1 MQPKQ
6 LQYFITAYA
15 TKNIQR
21 AAEKLF
27 VSRQGISKTIREL
40 EQELGADLFLRSSK
54 GLEPTD
60 FAEALFPH
68 AQKLLD
74 EYNYI
79 TGLNT
84 LAKQKE
90 NVITIYALDNI
101 VKYLTADFFRDFR
114 TLHPNTILSII
125 ESPDEA
131 ALNALLA
138 QNADFAITT
147 GPLDNT
153 VFTLTPIFYT
163 HYCMALSAN
172 HPLATKERLSYQDLH
187 NQKIISKG
195 RAYRCFRDNMEKY
208 ILGNG
213 LNVDIFAEI
222 TDSDVALKLVKESNV
237 IYISYDYIATMHKQ
251 PDIIWKML
259 DAEITGQNMYI
270 VSLKNAL
277 PRKICRDLQI
287 FLLTWLP
294 AHNKDKIIL

>member
-125 ESPDEA
+125 ECPDEA

-195 RAYRCFRDNMEKY
+195 RAFRCFRDNMEKY

-237 IYISYDYIATMHKQ
+237 IYISYDYIAAIHKQ

-287 FLLTWLP
+287 FLLTWLA

>member
-172 HPLATKERLSYQDLH
+172 HPLAAKERLSYQDFH

-195 RAYRCFRDNMEKY
+195 RAFRCFRDNMEKY

-222 TDSDVALKLVKESNV
+222 TDSDVALKLVKESNLV
-237 IYISYDYIATMHKQ
+237 YISYDYIAAMHKQ

-270 VSLKNAL
+270 VSLKNAF

-287 FLLTWLP
+287 FLLTWLA

>member
-1 MQPKQ
+1 MQAKQ

-60 FAEALFPH
+60 FAEALFSH

-138 QNADFAITT
+138 KNADFAITT

-195 RAYRCFRDNMEKY
+195 RAFRCFRDNMEKY

-237 IYISYDYIATMHKQ
+237 IYISYDYIAAMHKQ

-270 VSLKNAL
+270 VSLKNTL

-287 FLLTWLP
+287 FLLTWLA

>member
-172 HPLATKERLSYQDLH
+172 HPLATKEKLSYQDLH

-195 RAYRCFRDNMEKY
+195 RAFRCFRDNMEKY

-237 IYISYDYIATMHKQ
+237 IYISYDYIAAMHKQ

-259 DAEITGQNMYI
+259 DAEITGQTMYI

-287 FLLTWLP
+287 FLLTWLA

>member
-40 EQELGADLFLRSSK
+40 EHELGADLFLRSSK

-60 FAEALFPH
+60 FAEALFPP

-125 ESPDEA
+125 ESTDEA

-172 HPLATKERLSYQDLH
+172 HPLAVKERLSYQDFH

-195 RAYRCFRDNMEKY
+195 RAFRCFRDNMEKY

-237 IYISYDYIATMHKQ
+237 IYISYDYIAAIHKQ

-287 FLLTWLP
+287 FLLTWLA

>member
-90 NVITIYALDNI
+90 NVITIYVLDNI

-153 VFTLTPIFYT
+153 VFTLNPIFYT

-195 RAYRCFRDNMEKY
+195 RAFRCFRDNMEKY

-237 IYISYDYIATMHKQ
+237 IYISYDYIAAMHKQ

-270 VSLKNAL
+270 VSLKNTL

-287 FLLTWLP
+287 FLLTWLA

>member
-195 RAYRCFRDNMEKY
+195 RAFRCFRDNMEKY

-237 IYISYDYIATMHKQ
+237 IYISYDYIAAMHKQ

-259 DAEITGQNMYI
+259 DAEITGQNMYMQ
-270 VSLKNAL
+270 VG
-277 PRKICRDLQI
+277 KILYRARYAVICKI
-287 FLLTWLP
+287 FC
-294 AHNKDKIIL
+294 

>member
-21 AAEKLF
+21 AAEMLF

-125 ESPDEA
+125 ECPDEA

-195 RAYRCFRDNMEKY
+195 RAFRCFRDNMEKY

-237 IYISYDYIATMHKQ
+237 IYISYDYIAAMHKQ

-287 FLLTWLP
+287 FLLTWLA

>member
-15 TKNIQR
+15 TKHIQR

-125 ESPDEA
+125 ESTDEA

-172 HPLATKERLSYQDLH
+172 HPLAAKERLSYQDFH

-195 RAYRCFRDNMEKY
+195 RAFRCFRDNMEKY

-237 IYISYDYIATMHKQ
+237 IYISYDYIAAMHKH

-287 FLLTWLP
+287 FLLTWLA

>member
-21 AAEKLF
+21 TAEKLF

-68 AQKLLD
+68 AKKLLD

-101 VKYLTADFFRDFR
+101 VKYLTAEFFFDFR
-114 TLHPNTILSII
+114 KLYPNIILSII
-125 ESPDEA
+125 ESTDEA

-138 QNADFAITT
+138 RNADFAITT
-147 GPLDNT
+147 DPLDNT
-153 VFTLTPIFYT
+153 NFTLTPIF
-163 HYCMALSAN
+163 LSLI
-172 HPLATKERLSYQDLH
+172 H
-187 NQKIISKG
+187 I
-195 RAYRCFRDNMEKY
+195 
-208 ILGNG
+208 
-213 LNVDIFAEI
+213 
-222 TDSDVALKLVKESNV
+222 
-237 IYISYDYIATMHKQ
+237 
-251 PDIIWKML
+251 
-259 DAEITGQNMYI
+259 
-270 VSLKNAL
+270 
-277 PRKICRDLQI
+277 
-287 FLLTWLP
+287 
-294 AHNKDKIIL
+294 

>member
-40 EQELGADLFLRSSK
+40 EQELGAGLFLRSSK

-68 AQKLLD
+68 AKKLLD

-90 NVITIYALDNI
+90 NVITIYALNNI
-101 VKYLTADFFRDFR
+101 VKYLTAEFFFDFR
-114 TLHPNTILSII
+114 KLYPNIILSII
-125 ESPDEA
+125 ESTDET
-131 ALNALLA
+131 ALNALFA
-138 QNADFAITT
+138 RNADFAITT
-147 GPLDNT
+147 DPLDNT
-153 VFTLTPIFYT
+153 NFTLTPIFYT
-163 HYCMALSAN
+163 HYCIALSAD
-172 HPLATKERLSYQDLH
+172 HPLATKERISYQDLQ

-195 RAYRCFRDNMEKY
+195 RSFRCFRDNMEKY
-208 ILGNG
+208 VLGNG

-222 TDSDVALKLVKESNV
+222 TDIDVALDLVKESNV
-237 IYISYDYIATMHKQ
+237 IYLGYDYIAAMHRH
-251 PDIIWKML
+251 PDIRWKML
-259 DAEITGQNMYI
+259 DAEVSGQNMYI
-270 VSLKNAL
+270 ASLKNTL
-277 PRKICRDLQI
+277 PRKVCRDLQN
-287 FLLTWLP
+287 FLLAWLP
-294 AHNKDKIIL
+294 IHKKDKIIL

>member
-27 VSRQGISKTIREL
+27 VSRQGISNTIREL

-195 RAYRCFRDNMEKY
+195 RAFRCFRDNMEKY

-237 IYISYDYIATMHKQ
+237 IYISYDYIAAMHKQ

-259 DAEITGQNMYI
+259 NAEITGQNMYI

-287 FLLTWLP
+287 FLLTWLA

>member
-68 AQKLLD
+68 AKKLLD

-101 VKYLTADFFRDFR
+101 VKYLTAEFFFDFR
-114 TLHPNTILSII
+114 KLYPNIILSII

-138 QNADFAITT
+138 KNADFAITT

-195 RAYRCFRDNMEKY
+195 RAFRCFRDNMEKY

-237 IYISYDYIATMHKQ
+237 IYISYDYIAAMHKQ
-251 PDIIWKML
+251 PDII
-259 DAEITGQNMYI
+259 
-270 VSLKNAL
+270 
-277 PRKICRDLQI
+277 
-287 FLLTWLP
+287 
-294 AHNKDKIIL
+294 

>member
-15 TKNIQR
+15 TKHIQR

-172 HPLATKERLSYQDLH
+172 HPLATKERLSYQNLH

-195 RAYRCFRDNMEKY
+195 RAFRCFRDNMEKY

-237 IYISYDYIATMHKQ
+237 IYISYDYIAAMHKQ

-270 VSLKNAL
+270 VSLKNAF

-287 FLLTWLP
+287 FLLTWLA

>member
-125 ESPDEA
+125 ESP
-131 ALNALLA
+131 NALLA

-195 RAYRCFRDNMEKY
+195 RAFRCFRDNMEKY

-237 IYISYDYIATMHKQ
+237 IYISYDYIAAMHKQ

-287 FLLTWLP
+287 FLLTWL
-294 AHNKDKIIL
+294 AAKNKDKIIL

>member
-68 AQKLLD
+68 AQTLLD

-195 RAYRCFRDNMEKY
+195 RAFRCFRDNMEKY

-270 VSLKNAL
+270 VSLKNTL

-287 FLLTWLP
+287 FLLTWLA

>member
-68 AQKLLD
+68 AQTLLD

-195 RAYRCFRDNMEKY
+195 RAFRCFRDNMEKY
-208 ILGNG
+208 ILGTG

-237 IYISYDYIATMHKQ
+237 IYISYDYIAAMHKQ

-277 PRKICRDLQI
+277 PRKVCRDLQN
-287 FLLTWLP
+287 FLLTWLA

>member
-60 FAEALFPH
+60 FAEALFSH

-237 IYISYDYIATMHKQ
+237 IYISYDYIAAMHKQ

>member
-21 AAEKLF
+21 TAEKLF

-68 AQKLLD
+68 AKKLLD

-101 VKYLTADFFRDFR
+101 VKYLTAEFFFDFR
-114 TLHPNTILSII
+114 YRRPLVFVYIVRKIL
-125 ESPDEA
+125 E
-131 ALNALLA
+131 NA
-138 QNADFAITT
+138 
-147 GPLDNT
+147 
-153 VFTLTPIFYT
+153 VFIQRVS
-163 HYCMALSAN
+163 HQMR
-172 HPLATKERLSYQDLH
+172 HVVRLRKFINF
-187 NQKIISKG
+187 NQKPRG
-195 RAYRCFRDNMEKY
+195 NFR
-208 ILGNG
+208 
-213 LNVDIFAEI
+213 
-222 TDSDVALKLVKESNV
+222 
-237 IYISYDYIATMHKQ
+237 
-251 PDIIWKML
+251 
-259 DAEITGQNMYI
+259 QN
-270 VSLKNAL
+270 N
-277 PRKICRDLQI
+277 
-287 FLLTWLP
+287 FFFLP
-294 AHNKDKIIL
+294 ANLVFYAIYHRFRYVFHCHRLISEI

>member
-40 EQELGADLFLRSSK
+40 EQELGASLFLRSSK

-68 AQKLLD
+68 AKKLLD

-101 VKYLTADFFRDFR
+101 VKYLTAEFFFDFR
-114 TLHPNTILSII
+114 KLYPNIILSII
-125 ESPDEA
+125 ESTDEA

-138 QNADFAITT
+138 RNADFAITT
-147 GPLDNT
+147 DPLDKTN
-153 VFTLTPIFYT
+153 FTLTPIFYT
-163 HYCMALSAN
+163 HYCIALSAD
-172 HPLATKERLSYQDLH
+172 HPLAAKDKLSYQDLH
-187 NQKIISKG
+187 NQKIISK
-195 RAYRCFRDNMEKY
+195 
-208 ILGNG
+208 
-213 LNVDIFAEI
+213 
-222 TDSDVALKLVKESNV
+222 
-237 IYISYDYIATMHKQ
+237 
-251 PDIIWKML
+251 
-259 DAEITGQNMYI
+259 
-270 VSLKNAL
+270 
-277 PRKICRDLQI
+277 
-287 FLLTWLP
+287 
-294 AHNKDKIIL
+294 

>member
-27 VSRQGISKTIREL
+27 VSRQGISKSIREL

-125 ESPDEA
+125 ESTDEA

-172 HPLATKERLSYQDLH
+172 HPLAAKEMLSYQDFH

-195 RAYRCFRDNMEKY
+195 RAFRCFRDNMEKY

-237 IYISYDYIATMHKQ
+237 IYISYDYIATMHKH

-270 VSLKNAL
+270 VSLKNAF
-277 PRKICRDLQI
+277 PRKLCRDLQN
-287 FLLTWLP
+287 FLLTWLA

>member
-68 AQKLLD
+68 AQKLLN

-195 RAYRCFRDNMEKY
+195 RAFRCFRDNMEKY
-208 ILGNG
+208 ILGTG

-237 IYISYDYIATMHKQ
+237 IYISYDYIAAMHKQ

-287 FLLTWLP
+287 FLLTWLA